1 VDLTEFAAEVGGPD
15 AGSVTIAGSG
25 SRGGSVNGVR
35 ALSAPAG
42 IGWIQADEMIVSCGA
57 ATLVADLD
65 AALAEHGQR
74 VALPPSGTVGGAL
87 AVGHSD
93 IRRLGYGHVRDVL
106 LEAHYVSA
114 AGEIVKAGGPTVKNV
129 SGFDLC
135 RLLVGSFGTLGF
147 LGSVI
152 LRTRPLPAA
161 SQWFESSG
169 DPWTILADLYRPVS
183 VLWDG
188 ETTRVLLEGHP
199 DDLVEQS
206 RIADLDLSDGPPE
219 LPTKARWSMRPSDL
233 RSLTGSAGFVAEI
246 GVGVVHHTQPAPR
259 RSVSSAITAVHQRLK
274 HEFDPTGRLNPG
286 VDVLTAAG

>member
-1 VDLTEFAAEVGGPD
+1 MDLSAFATEVGGLD
-15 AGSVTIAGSG
+15 AGFVTIAGVG
-25 SRGGSVNGVR
+25 TRRGAVPGVR
-35 ALSAPAG
+35 TVSAPAG
-42 IGWIQADEMIVSCGA
+42 VEWIQADEMTVSCGA

-65 AALAEHGQR
+65 AALAEHGQCI
-74 VALPPSGTVGGAL
+74 ALPRSGTVGGAL

-93 IRRLGYGHVRDVL
+93 IRRLGYGHMRDAL
-106 LEAHYVSA
+106 LETHYVSA
-114 AGEIVKAGGPTVKNV
+114 IGEIVKAGGPTVKNV

-161 SQWFESSG
+161 SQWFVSTG

-188 ETTRVLLEGHP
+188 ESTWVLLEGHP
-199 DDLVEQS
+199 DDIDEQS
-206 RIADLDLSDGPPE
+206 RLAHLEPTIGPPKQ
-219 LPTKARWSMRPSDL
+219 PSAARWSMTPSSL

-259 RSVSSAITAVHQRLK
+259 RVVSSAITALHQRMK
-274 HEFDPTGRLNPG
+274 HEFDPTGRFNPG
-286 VDVLTAAG
+286 VDVLAG